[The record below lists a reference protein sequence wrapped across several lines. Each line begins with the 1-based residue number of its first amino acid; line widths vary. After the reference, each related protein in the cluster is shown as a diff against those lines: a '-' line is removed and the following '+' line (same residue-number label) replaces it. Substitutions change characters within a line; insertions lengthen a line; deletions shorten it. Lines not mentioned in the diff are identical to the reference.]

1 MRTNI
6 VIDDEL
12 LEEAMRLGG
21 AKTKKELISKALKEY
36 VRTYRQKNLLDLK
49 GSLEFREDYDY
60 KSLRQGG

>member
-12 LEEAMRLGG
+12 LEEAMRLCG